1 MYLNEESWHAQQEN
15 SYVIDEKIRNFL
27 DIYALIKRKNPRK
40 EIFVSEDEEIYLKA
54 EKYPLKKWLF
64 DTDIEYRRLYL
75 SFWNKRI
82 TFKPE
87 DEYEVNVG
95 NVVLKGGTEAY
106 LNDSFMIS
114 IGLDPKWEKK
124 DITATLV
131 SVYEEEQQIEIY
143 NVYCKDQLDEERV
156 KQIFYDEKTDIVK
169 SYEDLWKQKEELFPH
184 LCFCPSVKD
193 NLNKL
198 EIFYLGQI
206 VKKLFELEDYCVNLG
221 HENFNPSRLTK
232 TTPESTTTLAQYEKE
247 HTFTDE
253 KGVKYLANWH
263 MRFTGIP
270 GRIFFIPQYEKEKFL
285 ICYIGKKLKNVSYPT

>member
-143 NVYCKDQLDEERV
+143 NIYCNCLL
-156 KQIFYDEKTDIVK
+156 YT
-169 SYEDLWKQKEELFPH
+169 S
-184 LCFCPSVKD
+184 PSPRD
-193 NLNKL
+193 
-198 EIFYLGQI
+198 
-206 VKKLFELEDYCVNLG
+206 
-221 HENFNPSRLTK
+221 
-232 TTPESTTTLAQYEKE
+232 
-247 HTFTDE
+247 
-253 KGVKYLANWH
+253 
-263 MRFTGIP
+263 
-270 GRIFFIPQYEKEKFL
+270 
-285 ICYIGKKLKNVSYPT
+285 